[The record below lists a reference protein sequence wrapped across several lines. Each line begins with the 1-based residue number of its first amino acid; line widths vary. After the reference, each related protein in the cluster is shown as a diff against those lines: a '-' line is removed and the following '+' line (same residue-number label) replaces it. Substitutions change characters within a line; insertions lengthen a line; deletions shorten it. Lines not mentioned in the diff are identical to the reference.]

1 MELLDIEQRLVRMAD
16 GLEACPEVEIEHR
29 NLGGLD
35 PERADAR
42 SVLAAI
48 ADWYEVTLDESLLP
62 AVARFEAFAVQ
73 WRTADPV
80 VSGEFDLTYLLDA
93 FGNPPPV
100 LAHAATPEDERR
112 LFSEFRVFDAPHRG
126 GDGKLVSLR
135 CGAADPEIW
144 FFDVK
149 RGTYRLDVD
158 YAGYLEALLLTR
170 GTYGWQHL
178 LAEMSLRGSEFGWV
192 VAAMKTMLRTFPAL
206 FPEDDFSP
214 LRDRLRD
221 RLR

>member
-1 MELLDIEQRLVRMAD
+1 MELLDFEQRLVRMAD
-16 GLEACPEVEIEHR
+16 GLEACPGIEIEHR
-29 NLGGLD
+29 DLGGLD

-48 ADWYEVTLDESLLP
+48 ADWYGVSLDESLLT
-62 AVARFEAFAVQ
+62 AVARFESFAVQ
-73 WRTADPV
+73 WRTVDSA
-80 VSGEFDLTYLLDA
+80 VSGEFDLAYLLDA
-93 FGNPPPV
+93 FGDPPPA
-100 LAHAATPEDERR
+100 LAHPGTPEDERR

-135 CGAADPEIW
+135 CGAANPEIW
-144 FFDVK
+144 FVDAK

-170 GTYGWQHL
+170 GTYGWQYL
-178 LAEMSLRGSEFGWV
+178 FAEMSLRGSEFGWV
-192 VAAMKTMLRTFPAL
+192 VTAIRTMLRAFPAL
-206 FPEDDFSP
+206 FPEDDFTP